1 MKACPRLSANGVGR
15 VKVGDGPITGWRVGS
30 VNLLDRVPV
39 QDGRNRDGGTLVF
52 KKAALRAFVA
62 YARRS

>member
-1 MKACPRLSANGVGR
+1 M
-15 VKVGDGPITGWRVGS
+15 VGDGPITGWRVGAA
-30 VNLLDRVPV
+30 NLLDRVPV

-52 KKAALRAFVA
+52 NVAAWWAFVA